1 MGFDSA
7 AGVVDDVAMASFVKS
22 DRIGG
27 GGKNKLIGEATFSI
41 PGDTADDNSYFPALK
56 DKDDGANSSNAEV
69 GDLAGVV
76 EVVVALSM
84 GCRVVVVH
92 RCILGQ
98 VG

>member
-1 MGFDSA
+1 
-7 AGVVDDVAMASFVKS
+7 MASFVKS

-69 GDLAGVV
+69 GDLAGVAGVV

>member
-1 MGFDSA
+1 
-7 AGVVDDVAMASFVKS
+7 MASFVKS

-92 RCILGQ
+92 RCILSQ